1 MGRNDTINLLAKM
14 TSGYFS
20 GTMLKPH
27 IDCRGNNMPFDYNT
41 AFSRNIGWVTTA
53 EQEALREKRVAI
65 AGLGGVGG
73 SHLLTLARLGVGRFN
88 LAEFDTFDLVNFN
101 RQVGANMVSL
111 GRPKLDVMVE
121 QALAINPEADIRR
134 FPAGLDA
141 NNVSDFLQG
150 VDLYVDGLDFF
161 ALDAREAV
169 FSAGAKLGVPATT
182 VAPLGMGA
190 ALLNF
195 LPGET
200 TFEEYFGFAGRSE
213 LERALRFFIGLAPA
227 RLQMAYLADPSTIN
241 LAARH
246 GPSTIMGCML
256 CSGVAG
262 SEALKILLGRG
273 KVYAAP
279 WSVHFDAYLNRLSR
293 LHRPAGNEHPRQRR
307 ALAQA
312 KKALG
317 LG

>member
-1 MGRNDTINLLAKM
+1 MV
-14 TSGYFS
+14 
-20 GTMLKPH
+20 
-27 IDCRGNNMPFDYNT
+27 FDYT
-41 AFSRNIGWVTTA
+41 RAFSRNIGWVTPA
-53 EQEALREKRVAI
+53 EQEILRGKRVAI

-73 SHLLTLARLGVGRFN
+73 SHLLTLVRLGIGHFS

-101 RQVGANMVSL
+101 RQIGANMPSL
-111 GRPKLDVMVE
+111 GRPKLEIMVE
-121 QALAINPEADIRR
+121 QALAINPEAQIRS
-134 FPAGLDA
+134 FPAGL
-141 NNVSDFLQG
+141 NEENVADFLQG
-150 VDLYVDGLDFF
+150 VDLYIDGLDFF
-161 ALDAREAV
+161 ALDAREAI
-169 FSAGAKLGVPATT
+169 FAECAKHGVPATT

-200 TFEEYFGFAGRSE
+200 TFDEYFGLAGRGE

-227 RLQMAYLADPSTIN
+227 RLQMAYLADPSTID
-241 LAARH
+241 LAAKH
-246 GPSTIMGCML
+246 GPSTMMGCML
-256 CSGVAG
+256 CAGVAG
-262 SEALKILLGRG
+262 SEAVKILLGRG

-293 LHRPAGNEHPRQRR
+293 MNRPGGNEHPRQRR

-317 LG
+317 L

>member
-1 MGRNDTINLLAKM
+1 M
-14 TSGYFS
+14 SFS
-20 GTMLKPH
+20 YH
-27 IDCRGNNMPFDYNT
+27 T
-41 AFSRNIGWVTTA
+41 AFSRNIGWVTSP
-53 EQEALREKRVAI
+53 EQEALRGKRVAI

-73 SHLLTLARLGVGRFN
+73 SHLLTLARLGIGRFT

-101 RQVGANMVSL
+101 RQIGANMTTL
-111 GRPKLDVMVE
+111 GRPKLEVMVE
-121 QALAINPEADIRR
+121 QALAINPEADIRC
-134 FPAGLDA
+134 FPGGLDA
-141 NNVSDFLQG
+141 NNVADFLEG
-150 VDLYVDGLDFF
+150 ADLYVDGLDFF

-169 FSAGAKLGVPATT
+169 FSGCARLGVPATT

-195 LPGET
+195 LPGEM
-200 TFEEYFGFAGRSE
+200 TFAEYFGFAGQSE
-213 LERALRFFIGLAPA
+213 TERALRFFIGLAPA

-241 LAARH
+241 LAAKH

-262 SEALKILLGRG
+262 TEALKILLGRG
-273 KVYAAP
+273 KVHAAP

-293 LHRPAGNEHPRQRR
+293 LHRPGGNEHPRQRR

-312 KKALG
+312 RRMLG
-317 LG
+317 LA

>member
-1 MGRNDTINLLAKM
+1 
-14 TSGYFS
+14 
-20 GTMLKPH
+20 ML
-27 IDCRGNNMPFDYNT
+27 FDYST
-41 AFSRNIGWVTTA
+41 AFSRNIGWVTPA
-53 EQEALREKRVAI
+53 EQEALRGKRVAI

-73 SHLLTLARLGVGRFN
+73 SHLLTLARLGVGRFT

-101 RQVGANMVSL
+101 RQIGANMATL
-111 GRPKLDVMVE
+111 GRPKLEVMVE
-121 QALAINPEADIRR
+121 QALAINPEADIHC

-141 NNVSDFLQG
+141 ENTADFLDG
-150 VDLYVDGLDFF
+150 ADLYVDGLDFF

-169 FSAGAKLGVPATT
+169 FAGCARLGVPATT

-195 LPGET
+195 LPGEM
-200 TFEEYFGFAGRSE
+200 TFEEYFGFAGQPE
-213 LERALRFFIGLAPA
+213 LEQALRFFIGLAPA
-227 RLQMAYLADPSTIN
+227 RLQMAYLADPSTID

-262 SEALKILLGRG
+262 SEALKILLNRG
-273 KVYAAP
+273 KVHAAP

-293 LHRPAGNEHPRQRR
+293 LHRPGGNQHPRQRR

-312 KKALG
+312 RKMLG
-317 LG
+317 LA

>member
-1 MGRNDTINLLAKM
+1 M
-14 TSGYFS
+14 S
-20 GTMLKPH
+20 
-27 IDCRGNNMPFDYNT
+27 FDYGT
-41 AFSRNIGWVTTA
+41 AFSRNIGWVTAA
-53 EQEALREKRVAI
+53 EQETLRKKRVAI

-73 SHLLTLARLGVGRFN
+73 AHLLTLARLGIGRFT
-88 LAEFDTFDLVNFN
+88 LAEFDSFDLVNFN
-101 RQVGANMVSL
+101 RQVGASMATI
-111 GRPKLDVMVE
+111 GRPKLEVMVE
-121 QALAINPEADIRR
+121 QALAINPEAEIRC

-141 NNVSDFLQG
+141 NNVSDFLRG
-150 VDLYVDGLDFF
+150 ADLYVDGLDFF
-161 ALDAREAV
+161 ASDAREAI
-169 FSAGAKLGVPATT
+169 FAACARHGVPATT

-195 LPGET
+195 LPGKT
-200 TFEEYFGFAGRSE
+200 TFEEYFGFAGRNE

-227 RLQMAYLADPSTIN
+227 RLQMAYLADPSTID

-256 CSGVAG
+256 CAGVAG

-273 KVYAAP
+273 KIHAAP

-293 LHRPAGNEHPRQRR
+293 LHRPGGNEHPRQRS

-312 KKALG
+312 RKALG
-317 LG
+317 LA

>member
-1 MGRNDTINLLAKM
+1 M
-14 TSGYFS
+14 S
-20 GTMLKPH
+20 
-27 IDCRGNNMPFDYNT
+27 FDYGT
-41 AFSRNIGWVTTA
+41 AFSRNIGWVTAA
-53 EQEALREKRVAI
+53 EQEALRGKRVAI

-73 SHLLTLARLGVGRFN
+73 AHLLTLARLGIGRFT
-88 LAEFDTFDLVNFN
+88 LAEFDSFDLVNFN
-101 RQVGANMVSL
+101 RQVGASMATL

-121 QALAINPEADIRR
+121 QALAINPEAEIRC
-134 FPAGLDA
+134 FPTGLNAD
-141 NNVSDFLQG
+141 NVSDFLQG

-161 ALDAREAV
+161 ASDARETI
-169 FSAGAKLGVPATT
+169 FAGCARHGIPATT

-195 LPGET
+195 LPGEM
-200 TFEEYFGFAGRSE
+200 TFEDYFGFAGLNE

-227 RLQMAYLADPSTIN
+227 RLQMAYLADPATID

-256 CSGVAG
+256 CAGVAG

-273 KVYAAP
+273 KIHAAP

-293 LHRPAGNEHPRQRR
+293 LHRPGGNEHPRQRR
-307 ALAQA
+307 TLAQSR
-312 KKALG
+312 KALG

>member
-1 MGRNDTINLLAKM
+1 M
-14 TSGYFS
+14 S
-20 GTMLKPH
+20 
-27 IDCRGNNMPFDYNT
+27 FDYGT
-41 AFSRNIGWVTTA
+41 AFSRNIGWVTAA
-53 EQEALREKRVAI
+53 EQETLRGKRVAI

-73 SHLLTLARLGVGRFN
+73 VHLLTLARLGIEHFTV
-88 LAEFDTFDLVNFN
+88 AEFDSFDLVNFN
-101 RQVGANMVSL
+101 RQVGASMATL

-134 FPAGLDA
+134 FPVGLSA
-141 NNVSDFLQG
+141 NNVTDFLQE
-150 VDLYVDGLDFF
+150 VDLYIDALDFF
-161 ALDAREAV
+161 ALEAREIIFA
-169 FSAGAKLGVPATT
+169 ACAKNGIPATT

-195 LPGET
+195 LPGEM

-213 LERALRFFIGLAPA
+213 LEQALRFFIGLAPA

-293 LHRPAGNEHPRQRR
+293 LYRPGGNEHPRQRR

>member
-1 MGRNDTINLLAKM
+1 
-14 TSGYFS
+14 
-20 GTMLKPH
+20 ML
-27 IDCRGNNMPFDYNT
+27 FDYST
-41 AFSRNIGWVTTA
+41 AFSRNIGWVTPA
-53 EQEALREKRVAI
+53 EQEALRGKRVAI

-73 SHLLTLARLGVGRFN
+73 SHLLTLARLGVGRFT

-101 RQVGANMVSL
+101 RQIGANMATL
-111 GRPKLDVMVE
+111 GRPKLEVMVE
-121 QALAINPEADIRR
+121 QALAINPEADIHC

-141 NNVSDFLQG
+141 ENTADFLDG
-150 VDLYVDGLDFF
+150 ADLYVDGLDFF

-169 FSAGAKLGVPATT
+169 FAGCARLGVPATT

-195 LPGET
+195 LPGEM
-200 TFEEYFGFAGRSE
+200 TFEEYFGFAGQPE
-213 LERALRFFIGLAPA
+213 LEQALRFFIGLAPA
-227 RLQMAYLADPSTIN
+227 RLQMAYLADPSTID

-262 SEALKILLGRG
+262 SEALKILLNRG
-273 KVYAAP
+273 KVHAAP
-279 WSVHFDAYLNRLSR
+279 WSVHVDAYLNRLSR
-293 LHRPAGNEHPRQRR
+293 LHRPGGNQHPRQRR

-312 KKALG
+312 RKMLG
-317 LG
+317 LA

>member
-1 MGRNDTINLLAKM
+1 
-14 TSGYFS
+14 
-20 GTMLKPH
+20 ML
-27 IDCRGNNMPFDYNT
+27 FDYST
-41 AFSRNIGWVTTA
+41 AFSRNIGWVTPA
-53 EQEALREKRVAI
+53 EQEALRGKRVAI

-73 SHLLTLARLGVGRFN
+73 SHLLTLARLGVGRFT

-101 RQVGANMVSL
+101 RQIGANMATL
-111 GRPKLDVMVE
+111 GRPKLEVMVE
-121 QALAINPEADIRR
+121 QALAINPEADIHC

-141 NNVSDFLQG
+141 ENTADFLDG
-150 VDLYVDGLDFF
+150 ADLYVDGLDFF

-169 FSAGAKLGVPATT
+169 FAGCARLGVPATT

-195 LPGET
+195 LPGEM
-200 TFEEYFGFAGRSE
+200 TFEEYFGFAGQPE
-213 LERALRFFIGLAPA
+213 LEQALRFFIGLAPA
-227 RLQMAYLADPSTIN
+227 RLQMAYLADPSTID

-262 SEALKILLGRG
+262 SEALKNLLNRG
-273 KVYAAP
+273 KVHAAP

-293 LHRPAGNEHPRQRR
+293 LHRPGGNQHPRQRR

-312 KKALG
+312 RKMLG
-317 LG
+317 LA

>member
-1 MGRNDTINLLAKM
+1 
-14 TSGYFS
+14 
-20 GTMLKPH
+20 ML
-27 IDCRGNNMPFDYNT
+27 FDYST
-41 AFSRNIGWVTTA
+41 AFSRNIGWVTPA
-53 EQEALREKRVAI
+53 EQEALRGKRVAI

-73 SHLLTLARLGVGRFN
+73 SHLLTLARLGVGRFT

-101 RQVGANMVSL
+101 RQIGANMATL
-111 GRPKLDVMVE
+111 GRPKLEVMVE
-121 QALAINPEADIRR
+121 QALAINPEADIRC

-141 NNVSDFLQG
+141 ENTADFLDG
-150 VDLYVDGLDFF
+150 ADLYVDGLDFF

-169 FSAGAKLGVPATT
+169 FAGCARLGVPATT

-195 LPGET
+195 LPGEM
-200 TFEEYFGFAGRSE
+200 TFEEYFGFAGQPE
-213 LERALRFFIGLAPA
+213 LEQALRFFIGLAPA
-227 RLQMAYLADPSTIN
+227 RLQMAYLADPSTID

-273 KVYAAP
+273 KVHAAP

-293 LHRPAGNEHPRQRR
+293 LHRPGGNQHPRQRR

-312 KKALG
+312 RKMLG
-317 LG
+317 LA